1 MDVAI
6 SGGTS
11 SDGKPKD
18 INNDGWP
25 DIVLAVDGGHNL
37 IYYGSPPPG
46 KPGDFSS
53 TAPHEIGVP
62 STDGSGSAADPI
74 KHSQSVTLIDVDGD
88 GDTDAVFGNA
98 DGSSD
103 TYYNDGGKLTLTP
116 NVSPPPP
123 YPPPPS
129 DPPNPPST
137 SPQAPPR
144 PSPPPLPPP
153 PTSLR
158 VDLDL
163 RNDPLPAT
171 FVNLIA
177 DQETHVYFVGGNPPL
192 QANDVVRFVPTTMPG
207 TGLPRTDCSGAS
219 AEEPLGQIFGGTL
232 DANAGLVVKMP
243 MGSYHLCAAW
253 STGAPAKAAARLR
266 QLEERRQERL
276 EGRREDAL
284 PPALHQGEEGLGGGS
299 LMNHPRRLQWS
310 GRLNELNDTYFVY
323 VPEIRAYVDNWCA
336 LASACQPPFHAHIY
350 TRCVPLGCAL
360 DTCNPS
366 RTSIRTL
373 PSQSRFFA
381 KGQTT
386 GPVHTSTGAPTLI
399 VISY

>member
-98 DGSSD
+98 DGTSD

-123 YPPPPS
+123 
-129 DPPNPPST
+129 
-137 SPQAPPR
+137 
-144 PSPPPLPPP
+144 
-153 PTSLR
+153 
-158 VDLDL
+158 
-163 RNDPLPAT
+163 
-171 FVNLIA
+171 
-177 DQETHVYFVGGNPPL
+177 
-192 QANDVVRFVPTTMPG
+192 
-207 TGLPRTDCSGAS
+207 
-219 AEEPLGQIFGGTL
+219 
-232 DANAGLVVKMP
+232 
-243 MGSYHLCAAW
+243 
-253 STGAPAKAAARLR
+253 
-266 QLEERRQERL
+266 
-276 EGRREDAL
+276 
-284 PPALHQGEEGLGGGS
+284 
-299 LMNHPRRLQWS
+299 
-310 GRLNELNDTYFVY
+310 
-323 VPEIRAYVDNWCA
+323 
-336 LASACQPPFHAHIY
+336 
-350 TRCVPLGCAL
+350 
-360 DTCNPS
+360 
-366 RTSIRTL
+366 
-373 PSQSRFFA
+373 
-381 KGQTT
+381 
-386 GPVHTSTGAPTLI
+386 
-399 VISY
+399 

>member
-1 MDVAI
+1 MR
-6 SGGTS
+6 S
-11 SDGKPKD
+11 
-18 INNDGWP
+18 
-25 DIVLAVDGGHNL
+25 
-37 IYYGSPPPG
+37 
-46 KPGDFSS
+46 
-53 TAPHEIGVP
+53 
-62 STDGSGSAADPI
+62 
-74 KHSQSVTLIDVDGD
+74 
-88 GDTDAVFGNA
+88 
-98 DGSSD
+98 
-103 TYYNDGGKLTLTP
+103 
-116 NVSPPPP
+116 
-123 YPPPPS
+123 
-129 DPPNPPST
+129 
-137 SPQAPPR
+137 
-144 PSPPPLPPP
+144 
-153 PTSLR
+153 
-158 VDLDL
+158 
-163 RNDPLPAT
+163 
-171 FVNLIA
+171 
-177 DQETHVYFVGGNPPL
+177 
-192 QANDVVRFVPTTMPG
+192 FVPTTMPG

-232 DANAGLVVKMP
+232 DANAGLVLKMP